1 MKYGISYLKEV
12 EAEYLKLT
20 NGQYSVPVPLC
31 KFTFNQWSKFIEC
44 DIKFKVE
51 FLTFPSRA
59 GKFEYIKLNG
69 EWYGHIKIK
78 IRLFQKAMFV

>member
-1 MKYGISYLKEV
+1 MKYGMSYLKEV

-51 FLTFPSRA
+51 FLTFPSWA

-69 EWYGHIKIK
+69 ELYSHIKIK
-78 IRLFQKAMFV
+78 SPL